1 MVSWYET
8 ALCSEAYALDDSEE
22 GLRNMYR
29 IYRNPGVNLEIL
41 VRLALTVVVG
51 ITGLVLGARFWSYIR

>member
-1 MVSWYET
+1 
-8 ALCSEAYALDDSEE
+8 
-22 GLRNMYR
+22 MYR

-51 ITGLVLGARFWSYIR
+51 IARLVLGARFWSYIR